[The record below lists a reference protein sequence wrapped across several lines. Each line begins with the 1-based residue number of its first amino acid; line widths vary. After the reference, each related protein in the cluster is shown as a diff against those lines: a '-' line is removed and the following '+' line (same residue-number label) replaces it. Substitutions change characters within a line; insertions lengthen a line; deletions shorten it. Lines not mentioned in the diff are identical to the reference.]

1 MNNALL
7 HNNWLPIVLGLLL
20 WAAFA
25 YAEQLRYGRSKRA
38 ALRIGILF
46 LAVTALVLV
55 WLKPGYQAKG
65 ASTTILLQAEAGPAL
80 DSLLEE
86 YPAAT
91 VLSRQPH
98 PEYPQLEGISY
109 LGQYAAPGS
118 RLIVVG
124 EPLDRAEFS
133 YLQHYHVDY
142 LPGIHAKG
150 LQALTYTSLLST
162 ADSLVAEGRWNAPA
176 AGSTLRL
183 SLDSQ
188 VLDSVLAEGDGQ
200 QQFVL
205 KAPIFY
211 AGNQVYQ
218 LYSTSAAGDTLEAYR
233 LPLHVQEPA
242 AYQLAL
248 LTAFPEAES
257 KYLKDFLTSQG
268 FRIQYEAQLAPG
280 KALREWINLPE
291 QAIQYTS
298 KSLGSWDALVISAS
312 QYATLGPNRQEAL
325 TSAQEQAGLGILLYP
340 DGEQNSLSWQESRIS
355 FGYEAVR
362 DTLQIAGERVALEY
376 RPIQQ
381 LPQGWQVLLRG
392 PKGVAAISRRQGL
405 GKTVITSGVASYTLL
420 LKGAGEAYRRYWNT
434 LLEEALPLAEQ
445 TAQWEPTLTA
455 AIHRPLELK
464 LHTQNSLPQAR
475 LLGPDQEP
483 NPLALWQEPMRP
495 NEWKAKFWP
504 RQKGWYSAQLAGDTL
519 HFWVSDTVSG
529 LGLAQAREQFQQFI
543 AGQARVSLLDRYE
556 HKPLPLWLYYAL
568 FLTSM
573 SALWLEKKLNG

>member
-1 MNNALL
+1 M
-7 HNNWLPIVLGLLL
+7 LGLLL

-25 YAEQLRYGRSKRA
+25 YAELQRYGRSKRA
-38 ALRIGILF
+38 ALRIGLLF
-46 LAVTALVLV
+46 LAVSALVLV

-65 ASTTILLQAEAGPAL
+65 ASTTILLQAEAGPVL

-109 LGQYAAPGS
+109 LGQYAASGS
-118 RLIVVG
+118 RLVVVG
-124 EPLDRAEFS
+124 EPLERTEFA
-133 YLQHYHVDY
+133 YLQDYHLDY
-142 LPGIHAKG
+142 LPGTYAKG
-150 LQALTYTSLLST
+150 VQALTYTSMLST

-176 AGSTLRL
+176 AGSTLHL
-183 SLDSQ
+183 SLGSQ
-188 VLDSVLAEGDGQ
+188 ALDSIVAEEEGSQ
-200 QQFVL
+200 LFVL

-211 AGNQVYQ
+211 AGSQVYQ
-218 LYSTSAAGDTLEAYR
+218 FYSTNAAGDTLETYR
-233 LPLHVQEPA
+233 LPLQVKEPEE
-242 AYQLAL
+242 YQLAL

-257 KYLKDFLTSQG
+257 KYLKDFLASQG
-268 FRIQYEAQLAPG
+268 YRIQYEAQLAPG
-280 KALREWINLPE
+280 KTIREWINLP
-291 QAIQYTS
+291 QNTFQYTS
-298 KSLGSWDALVISAS
+298 KSMAAWDALVISTS
-312 QYATLGPNRQEAL
+312 QYATLGRNRQEAL
-325 TSAQEQAGLGILLYP
+325 SSAQEQAGLGILLYP
-340 DGEQNSLSWQESRIS
+340 DGEQNSLSWQGSRIS

-381 LPQGWQVLLRG
+381 LPQGWQVVLQG
-392 PKGVAAISRRQGL
+392 PKGIAAISRRQGL

-445 TAQWEPTLTA
+445 TAHWEPPLAA
-455 AIHRPLELK
+455 AIHRPLELQ
-464 LHTQNSLPQAR
+464 LHTQDSLPQAR

-483 NPLALWQEPMRP
+483 NPLSLWQDPMRP

-504 RQKGWYSAQLAGDTL
+504 RKKGWHTAQLAGDTL

-529 LGLAQAREQFQQFI
+529 LGLAQAREQFQQFV

-573 SALWLEKKLNG
+573 CALWLEKKLNG